1 MKRWG
6 SRFLRSVEQL
16 SPEEIAL
23 LLAVGLVLGVFPIAG
38 CPTMLCLL
46 AAVGLRL
53 NFAALQA
60 LNNISTPLQ
69 LALLLPFTRAGAWL
83 FGGLVPGGSLAGKLG
98 LAAMHA
104 IAGWASVS
112 IPLGFLLYFV
122 LIAALRPQPSRKTQ

>member
-1 MKRWG
+1 M
-6 SRFLRSVEQL
+6 L
-16 SPEEIAL
+16 S
-23 LLAVGLVLGVFPIAG
+23 VGLVLGVFPIVG
-38 CPTMLCLL
+38 CPTVLCLL

-60 LNNISTPLQ
+60 LNTISTPLQ
-69 LALLLPFTRAGAWL
+69 LALLLPFTSAGAWL
-83 FGGLVPGGSLAGKLG
+83 FAGLVPGGSLAGKLG

-122 LIAALRPQPSRKTQ
+122 LIAVLRPQPSHKTL